1 MEERQ
6 TLIEN
11 IPPKYAEIRYE
22 EDGTPYLYYI
32 GEVVLNNKKVR
43 IEIPHINLY
52 IKSIDQTKEFFF
64 AKALNYNCI
73 PYSSTKIDITF
84 GSKIEEGAAVKVEQL
99 EEKNCLNKDFGWDF

>member
-1 MEERQ
+1 MKEKQ

-32 GEVVLNNKKVR
+32 GEIVLNNRKVR

-52 IKSIDQTKEFFF
+52 IKSIEQTKETLFV
-64 AKALNYNCI
+64 KPSIYNYVPC
-73 PYSSTKIDITF
+73 SSVTIDITF
-84 GSKIEEGAAVKVEQL
+84 GGKTEEGFVVKAEQL
-99 EEKNCLNKDFGWDF
+99 EEKNHLNEDFAWDF

>member
-1 MEERQ
+1 MEEKQ

-32 GEVVLNNKKVR
+32 GEIVLNNRKVR

-52 IKSIDQTKEFFF
+52 IKSIEQTKEIFFV
-64 AKALNYNCI
+64 KYVPC
-73 PYSSTKIDITF
+73 SSVTIDITF
-84 GSKIEEGAAVKVEQL
+84 GGKAEEGLVVKAEQL
-99 EEKNCLNKDFGWDF
+99 EEKNHLNEDFAWDF